1 MAEGPLAHVSL
12 LMADGHTV
20 HVSLKIFWTLL
31 FDEPRLPE
39 LGLPYW
45 GA

>member
-1 MAEGPLAHVSL
+1 MAEGLVEHISL
-12 LMADGHTV
+12 TV
-20 HVSLKIFWTLL
+20 RVARERVWI

>member
-1 MAEGPLAHVSL
+1 MAEGIIDHVSL
-12 LMADGHTV
+12 TV
-20 HVSLKIFWTLL
+20 RVSPLRVWI